1 MQTHHRIG
9 EYFIGI
15 IAGYLMHNI
24 STRVLKFNR
33 FVVSLG
39 WIISITFMSADV
51 YLDPKSY
58 ISQTYRNIY
67 DSVSREAWACSIC
80 WIVFACHHLKSGG
93 LIRTILSYRSWQPLS
108 KMCLSIYLIHFMY
121 ITMTFSNQKEWP
133 KFETWWQI
141 HIHVGDIFISIA
153 LAAVFYIAIEAPTA
167 NITELVWKR
176 KEMRIKYQNEKS
188 LDTQP
193 LIIN

>member
-1 MQTHHRIG
+1 MQTHRRIS

-24 STRVLKFNR
+24 NASQNSRALKLNR
-33 FVVSLG
+33 FAVFFG
-39 WIISITFMSADV
+39 WFLSISYMFIDV
-51 YLDPKSY
+51 YLDPKSHM
-58 ISQTYRNIY
+58 SQTFSNIY
-67 DSVSREAWACSIC
+67 DSVSREAWSCSIC

-93 LIRTILSYRSWQPLS
+93 LIRTVLSYRSWQPLS

-133 KFETWWQI
+133 KIDTWWQI

-153 LAAVFYIAIEAPTA
+153 LAAIFYIVIEAPTA
-167 NITELVWKR
+167 IITAIVWKQVDNFSG
-176 KEMRIKYQNEKS
+176 KKS
-188 LDTQP
+188 
-193 LIIN
+193 IVHSKC